1 MKGEVI
7 MRMVVYVLA
16 LMTLAGCGATVH
28 STLVKRD
35 AHLGDF
41 KKIHLSIATAG
52 GAVSVTGAGMG
63 SGSASVTGT
72 PSGISGTGVGSSLSV
87 THAMSGNDQVIMA
100 AQDIA
105 FALDEMGFDTVEKV
119 EDADMVALFSIG
131 TVRYDPLAGWI
142 ADRAFLQFK
151 DQRSGKTVLSI
162 KADGQ
167 LITPTVGTIVQNL
180 IAEVR
185 RYY

>member
-1 MKGEVI
+1 M
-7 MRMVVYVLA
+7 A
-16 LMTLAGCGATVH
+16 
-28 STLVKRD
+28 
-35 AHLGDF
+35 
-41 KKIHLSIATAG
+41 
-52 GAVSVTGAGMG
+52 
-63 SGSASVTGT
+63 SGSTSVTGT
-72 PSGISGTGVGSSLSV
+72 PSGISGAGVGSSLSV

-105 FALDEMGFDTVEKV
+105 FALNEMGFDTVEKA

-151 DQRSGKTVLSI
+151 DQRSGSTVLSI

-167 LITPTVGTIVQNL
+167 IITPTVGTIVENL